1 MRLLALLLS
10 TIFSFLLLVENS
22 LERIAMGFSL
32 RRSAK
37 SLFKKE
43 TGPNDITCIHGMKSI
58 LAVLLSMAHRNMTL
72 CIMPYMNRI
81 YYSHVR
87 TNTTSFPLSLSISVS
102 FFTSLSYFGTREREM
117 IRFSIWKKSK
127 KIFSLSLSISL
138 HSLILEREREKGK
151 NDDSFF
157 HLKKVEENS
166 LSVSSPNFGK
176 IKRTSKHNSF
186 FHLKKVE
193 ENILSLSLFHSIP

>member
-87 TNTTSFPLSLSISVS
+87 TNTTSFPLSLSL
-102 FFTSLSYFGTREREM
+102 SLCL
-117 IRFSIWKKSK
+117 
-127 KIFSLSLSISL
+127 FSL
-138 HSLILEREREKGK
+138 HCLILERERERRFVFPFEKSRRK
-151 NDDSFF
+151 YSLYLYLYFTSSPS
-157 HLKKVEENS
+157 LKK
-166 LSVSSPNFGK
+166 
-176 IKRTSKHNSF
+176 
-186 FHLKKVE
+186 LKLNKLNTNKKE
-193 ENILSLSLFHSIP
+193 RDRK

>member
-102 FFTSLSYFGTREREM
+102 FFTSLSYFGTRERET
-117 IRFSIWKKSK
+117 IRFSIWKSRRKYSLSVYFISFPYFGTRERETIRFFIWKKSK
-127 KIFSLSLSISL
+127 KI
-138 HSLILEREREKGK
+138 
-151 NDDSFF
+151 
-157 HLKKVEENS
+157 

-176 IKRTSKHNSF
+176 IKRTSNDSF
-186 FHLKKVE
+186 FHLKKIE

>member
-1 MRLLALLLS
+1 
-10 TIFSFLLLVENS
+10 
-22 LERIAMGFSL
+22 MGFSL

-87 TNTTSFPLSLSISVS
+87 TNITSFPLSLSL
-102 FFTSLSYFGTREREM
+102 SLCLFSLHCLILERERER
-117 IRFSIWKKSK
+117 RFVFPFEKVEENT
-127 KIFSLSLSISL
+127 LSLSISF
-138 HSLILEREREKGK
+138 HSLILERERERQFVF
-151 NDDSFF
+151 SFEKSRRKF
-157 HLKKVEENS
+157 
-166 LSVSSPNFGK
+166 
-176 IKRTSKHNSF
+176 
-186 FHLKKVE
+186 
-193 ENILSLSLFHSIP
+193 SLFHPLILEKLNAHRTIRFFI